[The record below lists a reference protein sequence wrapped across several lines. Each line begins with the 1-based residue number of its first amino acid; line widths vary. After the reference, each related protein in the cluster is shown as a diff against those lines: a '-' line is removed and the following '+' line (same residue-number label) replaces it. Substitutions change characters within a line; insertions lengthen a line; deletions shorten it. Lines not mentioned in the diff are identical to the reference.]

1 MKINEDLIL
10 VIHESVDCFARFA
23 AEFAAQLA
31 AVLVIENKLATR
43 CGQVPRGS
51 ILFHAL
57 VKALSHFLS
66 PPDIYSIAE
75 LGLKV
80 NRFTKT

>member
-1 MKINEDLIL
+1 MSSK
-10 VIHESVDCFARFA
+10 VFVKESVDCFARFA
-23 AEFAAQLA
+23 AEFTTQFAPIGI
-31 AVLVIENKLATR
+31 IEHKLSAR
-43 CGQVPRGS
+43 CGQVPCGGV
-51 ILFHAL
+51 LFHAL

-75 LGLKV
+75 NPGEV